1 MESKDISRLSS
12 SRFKSRWKRPLSCV
26 HSASDNAP
34 GWCGCGASVTGTDG
48 QGPAWELRA
57 LLLPPLLL
65 SPRQPAG
72 HSAPWLQVV
81 WDALD
86 HLGILSSQI
95 FFPGPLRWFYS
106 LLSTDLGG
114 RGGSEG
120 AWVVLFCLLH
130 WACKVVSEL
139 TGWNWELLWSL
150 FSISQPL
157 KSKEREGTRAFH
169 GFSANI
175 NKVTFLGS
183 SRRERSGLTKN
194 DLLSEF
200 FLRSKHEIEANG
212 CFAWLQTYFC
222 TRLAEGSA
230 ARGSRLTK
238 LELVKW
244 GYWLKS
250 D

>member
-1 MESKDISRLSS
+1 MPWIIWA
-12 SRFKSRWKRPLSCV
+12 FWV
-26 HSASDNAP
+26 HKYFFHA
-34 GWCGCGASVTGTDG
+34 
-48 QGPAWELRA
+48 
-57 LLLPPLLL
+57 
-65 SPRQPAG
+65 
-72 HSAPWLQVV
+72 H
-81 WDALD
+81 WDD
-86 HLGILSSQI
+86 SILFCPQI
-95 FFPGPLRWFYS
+95 W
-106 LLSTDLGG
+106 GG
-114 RGGSEG
+114 RGGGEE

-150 FSISQPL
+150 LSISQSL

-183 SRRERSGLTKN
+183 SRRERSVLTKN

-244 GYWLKS
+244 GFWLKS
-250 D
+250 DELPGP